1 VTIGRLL
8 GFHGLLGIA
17 VLSTL
22 VATPA
27 KASYTIIALPDT
39 QNYST
44 TSPIPPKQTQWIVD
58 QLALRNIRFVTH
70 LGDVVDQGDNTAAW
84 QRMSDVLGALDPH
97 VPYSVVRGNHD
108 ADPPSLWACPCQAFL
123 GWFGEARY
131 LGFDWYGGSDPNPD
145 RPSFYQFFEADGVR
159 FLHLG
164 IALQY
169 TSDGVVEWAQGV
181 IDAHPG
187 LPVIVTTHAYL
198 DVGGRSPNGE
208 ILWEQLIASNRGIW
222 MVLNGHYKEPTNPPG
237 DAEFHQVSVNDA
249 GLPVIE
255 MLANYQQRTF
265 GGGGWMRIIEVD
277 PDADEV
283 RFSTYSPHYDA
294 FEQDPE
300 SEFDIAFDLDPRLRA
315 CNDGRDNDLDGKTD
329 FPDDT
334 ECESYAGVSEVAT
347 VPTLPADGLVL
358 IALALIGVAYARRRR
373 RSAG

>member
-1 VTIGRLL
+1 
-8 GFHGLLGIA
+8 
-17 VLSTL
+17 
-22 VATPA
+22 
-27 KASYTIIALPDT
+27 
-39 QNYST
+39 
-44 TSPIPPKQTQWIVD
+44 
-58 QLALRNIRFVTH
+58 
-70 LGDVVDQGDNTAAW
+70 
-84 QRMSDVLGALDPH
+84 
-97 VPYSVVRGNHD
+97 
-108 ADPPSLWACPCQAFL
+108 
-123 GWFGEARY
+123 
-131 LGFDWYGGSDPNPD
+131 
-145 RPSFYQFFEADGVR
+145 
-159 FLHLG
+159 
-164 IALQY
+164 
-169 TSDGVVEWAQGV
+169 
-181 IDAHPG
+181 
-187 LPVIVTTHAYL
+187 
-198 DVGGRSPNGE
+198 
-208 ILWEQLIASNRGIW
+208 

-237 DAEFHQVSVNDA
+237 DAEFHQVSINDA